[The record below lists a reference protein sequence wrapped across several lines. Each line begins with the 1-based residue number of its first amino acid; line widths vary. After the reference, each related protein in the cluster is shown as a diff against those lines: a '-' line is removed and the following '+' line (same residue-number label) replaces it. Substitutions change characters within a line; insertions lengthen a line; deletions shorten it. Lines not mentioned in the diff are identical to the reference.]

1 VRRLLLAFAALCL
14 TGCATL
20 DGISFGIDLANAE
33 TTVRFR
39 HGDGKT
45 VLAAEQDG
53 KTCGRIS
60 EGEFHSMVKSFIRGL
75 SRWPSCDLA
84 ELLLAIKGILDAR
97 AEHAV
102 KGKKVSRK
110 DT

>member
-1 VRRLLLAFAALCL
+1 MGTARRCWLQSRTARRAGAFQKVNFL
-14 TGCATL
+14 
-20 DGISFGIDLANAE
+20 
-33 TTVRFR
+33 
-39 HGDGKT
+39 
-45 VLAAEQDG
+45 
-53 KTCGRIS
+53 
-60 EGEFHSMVKSFIRGL
+60 MVKSFIRGL